1 MTTLNFH
8 VRHEVTPD
16 RCWDVLYAIEQKND
30 YEHITQFDRQLSRLR
45 RLDLVSKDG
54 ISITEQGA
62 QLIRLG
68 AHKPDLIPELFHF
81 LHLTRWRETNPL
93 EDTMFFTYRAYCNLL
108 YERREVALDDEREA
122 IATELNQAI
131 STVSAFADA
140 TSQMVKGAV
149 SLSVNSLLGVEKW
162 LLRLSPSV
170 ITNDQFQCR
179 HFCLPEVLVLALG
192 LMTEEQ
198 GGEWSID
205 QLLTE
210 EKRAFLCKLCFLD
223 EQALDA
229 ALDWSLPEYPDLA
242 QEGTRIGSYGRFVRV
257 WKMPSLE
264 DLLI

>member
-16 RCWDVLYAIEQKND
+16 RCWDVLYAIAKKDD

-45 RLDLVSKDG
+45 SLGLVSKDG
-54 ISITEQGA
+54 GITEQGS

-68 AHKPDLIPELFHF
+68 THKIDLIPELFHF
-81 LHLTRWRETNPL
+81 LHLTRWHETKPL
-93 EDTMFFTYRAYCNLL
+93 EDTMFFTYRTYCNLL
-108 YERREVALDDEREA
+108 YERREVALDNEREA
-122 IATELNQAI
+122 ITTELNQVI
-131 STVSAFADA
+131 SSVSAFADA

-170 ITNDQFQCR
+170 VISDQFQCR

-192 LMTEEQ
+192 IMTEEQ
-198 GGEWSID
+198 GGEWGID
-205 QLLTE
+205 QLLTD
-210 EKRAFLCKLCFLD
+210 EKRAFLCQLCFLD

-229 ALDWSLPEYPDLA
+229 ALDWALPEYPDLA

-257 WKMPSLE
+257 WKMPSLG
-264 DLLI
+264 DLLL